1 MRSPRFPYP
10 LTSCPCPVPTPPRR
24 QPCASAP
31 HPPPPASAAFS
42 HAPRPPALLLTLPL
56 PLVVLSDHVLAPSQ
70 VGYRLV
76 RVVVLVVP
84 RPLHLPLRLPLAAT
98 HIFFALADD
107 LLWLVRFQSRSRIER
122 AARRALPRAAALRR
136 QRLRGRARL
145 YCLLPP
151 AHAEVLA
158 LVAVAALPI
167 AAKWPVEQLWGTV
180 VHREMYLQSTINWQ
194 LQPDNCITGC
204 YC

>member
-1 MRSPRFPYP
+1 MICVHPAFPTP
-10 LTSCPCPVPTPPRR
+10 SHPAPAPCPRPQASVAVEGRKERVLEGAVLRR
-24 QPCASAP
+24 
-31 HPPPPASAAFS
+31 
-42 HAPRPPALLLTLPL
+42 
-56 PLVVLSDHVLAPSQ
+56 LAQ
-70 VGYRLV
+70 
-76 RVVVLVVP
+76 VVV
-84 RPLHLPLRLPLAAT
+84 HLPGGREDALNAGRREGRRRYCLA
-98 HIFFALADD
+98 ILASLGHVDS
-107 LLWLVRFQSRSRIER
+107 LSFQYASRFVRFQSRSRIER

-158 LVAVAALPI
+158 LAAVAALPI

-194 LQPDNCITGC
+194 LQPGNCKKNNWLLLLIQSGTW
-204 YC
+204 

>member
-1 MRSPRFPYP
+1 MLSFADLRRSSCIFPAAEKTRSTPADEKGAAKYCLAILASLGHVDS
-10 LTSCPCPVPTPPRR
+10 LTSLY
-24 QPCASAP
+24 ASR
-31 HPPPPASAAFS
+31 SRIFS
-42 HAPRPPALLLTLPL
+42 GSY
-56 PLVVLSDHVLAPSQ
+56 VSD
-70 VGYRLV
+70 
-76 RVVVLVVP
+76 
-84 RPLHLPLRLPLAAT
+84 
-98 HIFFALADD
+98 
-107 LLWLVRFQSRSRIER
+107 FQSRSRIER

-158 LVAVAALPI
+158 LAAVAALPI

-194 LQPDNCITGC
+194 LQPGNCKKNNWLLLLIQSGTW
-204 YC
+204 